1 VGSRLLI
8 ARVVARL
15 CASYLAILLVVLVVL
30 DVLAYVY
37 LASAQRDVLEPIL
50 GTPEGSAAYAH
61 RMQQIALGLV
71 LFDVPVLI
79 VSGAAAFALARAS
92 LAPMIAARERE
103 AQFAAE
109 ASHELRTPLARIAS
123 LAHSAPPDA
132 LPRIARLA
140 VDASVTVGD
149 LLTLVR
155 EERVYPRV
163 SEPVD
168 LASVARAT
176 VAAAPRSG
184 LQYETQFD
192 AGWVLGDE
200 RRLRRLAEN
209 LIENAGR
216 YARHVVRVTVAEE
229 AASVVLAVDDD
240 GAGVPPELRARVFE
254 RFVRGADG
262 EGSGLGLAICRGIAR
277 AHGGDVTLEDGSRFV
292 VRLPR
297 FRHEE
302 TPAPAAPETERTLG
316 PGRLENARISGSRRV
331 GSADSEENSPR
342 HD

>member
-1 VGSRLLI
+1 MLWN
-8 ARVVARL
+8 
-15 CASYLAILLVVLVVL
+15 
-30 DVLAYVY
+30 DVLMRTTPNAAISRFTSEGRP
-37 LASAQRDVLEPIL
+37 LAQRHRPASAEKR
-50 GTPEGSAAYAH
+50 
-61 RMQQIALGLV
+61 R
-71 LFDVPVLI
+71 
-79 VSGAAAFALARAS
+79 
-92 LAPMIAARERE
+92 
-103 AQFAAE
+103 
-109 ASHELRTPLARIAS
+109 
-123 LAHSAPPDA
+123 
-132 LPRIARLA
+132 A

-155 EERVYPRV
+155 EERVSPRL

-176 VAAAPRSG
+176 VAAAARSG
-184 LQYETQFD
+184 LQYETQLD

-216 YARHVVRVTVAEE
+216 YARQVVRVTVAED

-262 EGSGLGLAICRGIAR
+262 DGSGLGLAICRGIAR

-302 TPAPAAPETERTLG
+302 TPAEAERTLG

-331 GSADSEENSPR
+331 GSAGSEENSPR